1 MAKYV
6 CSICGY
12 VAEGEAPEKCPVCGA
27 CKDKFTMMNTELV

>member
-12 VAEGEAPEKCPVCGA
+12 VAEGEAPENVLYA
-27 CKDKFTMMNTELV
+27 ELVKINSQ

>member
-27 CKDKFTMMNTELV
+27 GKD

>member
-12 VAEGEAPEKCPVCGA
+12 TAEGEAPEKCPVCEHPQGYFEIFVE
-27 CKDKFTMMNTELV
+27 KF

>member
-12 VAEGEAPEKCPVCGA
+12 TAEGEAPEKCPVCGA
-27 CKDKFTMMNTELV
+27 VQHGV